1 LYEIKQGETLSIPLV
16 HTLRSEFSGNVIQ
29 LKTFGPGWE
38 GNPPFDI
45 SIADKESQAKL
56 QAGAIKAAPG
66 DYTIAFYG
74 PAVAKYRYNPLDVL
88 FAQSQLDKAEL
99 ALKNI
104 TEELAQKTQQASNAP
119 AEQKAAADA
128 AVAECLA
135 KKMAA
140 DTLVA
145 AAKETLK
152 QAQARAEP
160 RDTAEI
166 IVSEPITV
174 RVLPAT

>member
-1 LYEIKQGETLSIPLV
+1 
-16 HTLRSEFSGNVIQ
+16 
-29 LKTFGPGWE
+29 
-38 GNPPFDI
+38 
-45 SIADKESQAKL
+45 
-56 QAGAIKAAPG
+56 
-66 DYTIAFYG
+66 
-74 PAVAKYRYNPLDVL
+74 
-88 FAQSQLDKAEL
+88 
-99 ALKNI
+99 
-104 TEELAQKTQQASNAP
+104 
-119 AEQKAAADA
+119 
-128 AVAECLA
+128 
-135 KKMAA
+135 MAA